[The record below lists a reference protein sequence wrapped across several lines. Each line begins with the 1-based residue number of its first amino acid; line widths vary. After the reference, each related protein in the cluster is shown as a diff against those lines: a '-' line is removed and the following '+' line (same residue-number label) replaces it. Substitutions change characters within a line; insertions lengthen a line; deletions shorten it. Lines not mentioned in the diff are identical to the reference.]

1 MAEIPEWVWWLLG
14 ICLGVI
20 FALIGVIYWA
30 LRREDERNAKNIH
43 DLRAQM
49 SPLTLWVAVIREKLG
64 LGSDRD

>member
-1 MAEIPEWVWWLLG
+1 MPEIPEWVWWLLG

-20 FALIGVIYWA
+20 FALIGVIYWM

-43 DLRAQM
+43 ELRGTVA
-49 SPLTLWVAVIREKLG
+49 PLTLWVAVIREKLG